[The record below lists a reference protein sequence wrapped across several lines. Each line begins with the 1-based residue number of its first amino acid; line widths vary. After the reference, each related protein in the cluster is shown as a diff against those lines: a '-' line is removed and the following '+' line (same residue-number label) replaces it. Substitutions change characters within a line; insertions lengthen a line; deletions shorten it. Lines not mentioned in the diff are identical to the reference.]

1 MNIKLRFTNG
11 HELNLE
17 GVHSYDF
24 KGELLVVTFEGRPQ
38 HQQLK
43 APYRNIDYVGPAEG
57 DKAAAPAPTKAPL
70 TLSKVKDNG

>member
-17 GVHSYDF
+17 NVYSYDF
-24 KGELLVVTFEGRPQ
+24 KGELLIVTFEGRAH

-57 DKAAAPAPTKAPL
+57 DKASAPTKTPL
-70 TLSKVKDNG
+70 TLSKVKNND

>member
-24 KGELLVVTFEGRPQ
+24 KGELLVVTFEGRAQ

-57 DKAAAPAPTKAPL
+57 KKAPRSGSDKSP
-70 TLSKVKDNG
+70 THPE